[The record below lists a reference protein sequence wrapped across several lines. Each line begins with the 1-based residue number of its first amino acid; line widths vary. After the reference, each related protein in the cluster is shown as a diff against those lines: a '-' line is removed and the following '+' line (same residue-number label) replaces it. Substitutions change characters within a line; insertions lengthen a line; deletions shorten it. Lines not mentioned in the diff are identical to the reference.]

1 MTKLVMKFPFLLLFF
16 FCFQSFCL
24 GGKRP
29 NILWIVGENLKL
41 DLGCYGAKNVKT
53 PNLDKLA
60 SEGERYT
67 KVFSTSPVCA
77 PSRSAFF
84 VGMYQTTTD
93 THNMRSHREDEY
105 RLPEGVRPITHRLKD
120 VGYYTANLKTMNGEE
135 IGSGKLDLNFV
146 NEGKLYD
153 GSKWEELKNNQ
164 PFFAQMNTP

>member
-1 MTKLVMKFPFLLLFF
+1 MKITLSLSLIL
-16 FCFQSFCL
+16 CFQSLCL
-24 GGKRP
+24 GEKRP

-60 SEGERYT
+60 SEGEMYT

-93 THNMRSHREDEY
+93 THNMRSHR
-105 RLPEGVRPITHRLKD
+105 
-120 VGYYTANLKTMNGEE
+120 
-135 IGSGKLDLNFV
+135 
-146 NEGKLYD
+146 
-153 GSKWEELKNNQ
+153 
-164 PFFAQMNTP
+164 